1 MKSYDL
7 TDFWGQVQAVLQ
19 LLLTDYL
26 DIQNTGDDEIRM
38 NFPEQQVN
46 INSYFSRRKTMGK
59 KTLFKFD
66 KSGTQHSNSLEVNP
80 QGHLRN
86 LSNVSSSS
94 AKDII
99 TSISGKKRREKLFVC
114 KPDPSL
120 IRRIF
125 IPMLAYIHTI
135 ETNGKLQVSSL
146 NDFVTTYVRE
156 SYLSRGHN
164 RSLAM
169 TIESLSKSQ
178 DAWKAIISV
187 DEMKKL
193 GLTRPLLQSC
203 RVVES
208 LIAETRNLIEDL
220 PSYHDDL
227 LKMVCALLKTYRETC
242 QAAYRGIVQ
251 PETEDKRIYR

>member
-46 INSYFSRRKTMGK
+46 INTYFSRRKITGK

-66 KSGTQHSNSLEVNP
+66 KSGTQHSNSLEVNQP
-80 QGHLRN
+80 GHLRN

-99 TSISGKKRREKLFVC
+99 TTISGKKRREKLFVC

-135 ETNGKLQVSSL
+135 ETTGKLQVSSL
-146 NDFVTTYVRE
+146 NDFITTYV
-156 SYLSRGHN
+156 SFVTL
-164 RSLAM
+164 
-169 TIESLSKSQ
+169 
-178 DAWKAIISV
+178 
-187 DEMKKL
+187 KK
-193 GLTRPLLQSC
+193 
-203 RVVES
+203 VK
-208 LIAETRNLIEDL
+208 I
-220 PSYHDDL
+220 
-227 LKMVCALLKTYRETC
+227 
-242 QAAYRGIVQ
+242 
-251 PETEDKRIYR
+251 